1 MPTYMTRFVYGGG
14 GWRKRSKNPEDRS
27 VPVKALLEKLGGRLI
42 IMYYME
48 GDADGFIIY
57 EAPDA
62 KADWDREHCRGDD
75 GSRWQRRQAR
85 PPCTQGLIPT
95 RNVHT
100 RRQVLGVLP
109 ALALASAGAESQPRL
124 KVIGVLSPYTAQTYR
139 PFREVF
145 LRAMAESGYV
155 EGKRFVMV
163 ERFAEG
169 DNGRLPQMATEL
181 VHLAVDVIVASSTDA
196 AKAAQQATAVIPI
209 VFEGVADPVMAGFAQ
224 SVARP
229 GRNMTGLS
237 NFAADLNPKRLQL
250 LKQMVPG
257 LSTVAVLANPKN
269 PYYSTQLQR
278 MRPAAEQLGLRLFLV
293 ADGRTD
299 DLESA
304 FQEMERRHAEA
315 FLVTADAYLWLQGR
329 QINYLALKYK
339 LPSISAF
346 EDWVDA
352 GGLIS
357 YGVNPAESMD
367 RVASFVDRIF
377 KGLRPEEI
385 PIEQPKTLI
394 LVVNRTTAKLLGI
407 TIPQAISLQ
416 ADRVVG

>member
-1 MPTYMTRFVYGGG
+1 
-14 GWRKRSKNPEDRS
+14 
-27 VPVKALLEKLGGRLI
+27 
-42 IMYYME
+42 
-48 GDADGFIIY
+48 
-57 EAPDA
+57 
-62 KADWDREHCRGDD
+62 
-75 GSRWQRRQAR
+75 
-85 PPCTQGLIPT
+85 LIPERT
-95 RNVHT
+95 VHT
-100 RRQVLGVLP
+100 RRQALRVLP
-109 ALALASAGAESQPRL
+109 ALALASSGADSQPKL
-124 KVIGVLSPYTAQTYR
+124 KVIGVLSPYPIQTYR

-145 LRAMAESGYV
+145 LRAMAGLGYV

-181 VHLAVDVIVASSTDA
+181 VHLDVDVILASSTDA

-237 NFAADLNPKRLQL
+237 NFNADLNPKRFQL

-257 LSTVAVLANPKN
+257 LSTIAVLANPKN
-269 PYYSTQLQR
+269 PYYATQLQR
-278 MRPAAEQLGLRLFLV
+278 MRPPAEQLGLKVFQV
-293 ADGRTD
+293 AAGRTD
-299 DLESA
+299 DLEVA
-304 FQEMERRHAEA
+304 FEEMKQRHAEA
-315 FLVTADAYLWLQGR
+315 FFVVADAYLWLQGR
-329 QINYLALKYK
+329 QINGLALKYN

-352 GGLIS
+352 GGLMS
-357 YGVNPAESMD
+357 YGVNPAASMEH
-367 RVASFVDRIF
+367 VATFVDRIF

-385 PIEQPKTLI
+385 PIEQPTTLV
-394 LVVNRTTAKLLGI
+394 LVVNRRTAKLLGI